1 MDKPPSVANNLGKA
15 IKNKIINCKET
26 VSSIGTN
33 DDIKNGTGIVQC
45 DCQQHKDFVEENHG
59 YVLTGDLRTIT
70 NSKLRKLVSKSP
82 NFREAISIHWN
93 KCKREIEIG
102 LDSRIERIVLANPK
116 ITTEEFVE
124 WKRKILQEYDN
135 KIISLKH
142 RIKVHKT
149 NPAQ

>member
-1 MDKPPSVANNLGKA
+1 M
-15 IKNKIINCKET
+15 
-26 VSSIGTN
+26 
-33 DDIKNGTGIVQC
+33 
-45 DCQQHKDFVEENHG
+45 
-59 YVLTGDLRTIT
+59 
-70 NSKLRKLVSKSP
+70 RKLVSKSP

-149 NPAQ
+149 NPALKQDAVIEYFHELREKYVFIPIDKAVNNIAIIC